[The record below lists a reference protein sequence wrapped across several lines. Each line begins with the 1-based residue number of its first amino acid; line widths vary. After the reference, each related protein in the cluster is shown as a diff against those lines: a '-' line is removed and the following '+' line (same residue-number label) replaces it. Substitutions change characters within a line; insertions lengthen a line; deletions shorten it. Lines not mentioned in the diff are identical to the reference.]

1 MVKKAI
7 CILQWSLF
15 LLVYFL
21 SVGLRGD
28 VRIGFEGYKVK
39 GCQEG

>member
-7 CILQWSLF
+7 CILQWRLF
-15 LLVYFL
+15 LLVNFF

-28 VRIGFEGYKVK
+28 VRIGFEG
-39 GCQEG
+39 